1 MGTRKIFYRSAGFGV
16 YALSALDEGWK
27 EVFLIINV
35 GVRMWHAWS
44 EDVRR
49 RDGLALLAPYQDPS
63 HLGDITQRP
72 QSVRMLLLALFCLA
86 VREDFTHGARWLALL
101 LRGPSKPWRGYSWFQ
116 GCADGSGRWLS
127 F

>member
-1 MGTRKIFYRSAGFGV
+1 MSVGTRKIFYRSAGFGV

-49 RDGLALLAPYQDPS
+49 GDGLALVAPCQ
-63 HLGDITQRP
+63 
-72 QSVRMLLLALFCLA
+72 
-86 VREDFTHGARWLALL
+86 
-101 LRGPSKPWRGYSWFQ
+101 
-116 GCADGSGRWLS
+116 
-127 F
+127 